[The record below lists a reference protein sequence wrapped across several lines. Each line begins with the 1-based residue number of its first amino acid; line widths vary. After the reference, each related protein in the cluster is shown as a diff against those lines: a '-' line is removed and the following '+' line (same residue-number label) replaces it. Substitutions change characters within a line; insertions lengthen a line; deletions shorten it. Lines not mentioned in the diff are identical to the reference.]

1 MGFRKCPRHG
11 WMATTEYTVSP
22 SGETICPTCALDD
35 DVDGCA
41 VRDFTMTPP
50 NGVLKTAQY
59 DARDTFEQDRKRVD
73 RLRDEGVL
81 ADGVLA
87 WG

>member
-1 MGFRKCPRHG
+1 MAFRKCSRHG
-11 WMATTEYTVSP
+11 WMATTEYTVST

-35 DVDGCA
+35 DVDGCIM
-41 VRDFTMTPP
+41 RDFTMTPP
-50 NGVLKTAQY
+50 NGVLADAQY
-59 DARDTFEQDRKRVD
+59 GAREKFEQDRERVD

-81 ADGVLA
+81 ADGVLN